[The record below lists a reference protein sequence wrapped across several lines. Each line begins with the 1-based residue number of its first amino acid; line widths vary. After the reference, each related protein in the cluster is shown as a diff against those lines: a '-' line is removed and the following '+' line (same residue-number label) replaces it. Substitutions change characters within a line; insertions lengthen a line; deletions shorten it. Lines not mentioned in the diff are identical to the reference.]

1 MKSRGVMDI
10 VKFYKD
16 IGLEYTKRFSI
27 STIEGKWDKLEK
39 EVLQC
44 RKCGLCKTKKNAVFG
59 GGNINADIMFVGE
72 APGRDED
79 IQGKPFVGRA
89 GKLLNELL
97 RDVGINREDVY
108 IANCLKCRPP
118 NNRDPETEEIK
129 ACSAYLKQQIA
140 LVKPKVIATLGRY
153 STYELTNKKGTLGSL
168 RGKTFSFNN
177 IDVIPL
183 YHPAYLL
190 RNPNAAEMFI
200 TDLKKIKSAIG

>member
-1 MKSRGVMDI
+1 MKRAVLDI

-16 IGLEYTKRFSI
+16 IGVEYTKRFNI
-27 STIEGKWDKLEK
+27 LTIEGKWDKLKK
-39 EVLQC
+39 EVSQC
-44 RKCGLCKTKKNAVFG
+44 KKCGLYKTKKNTVFG

-89 GKLLNELL
+89 GRLLNELL
-97 RDVGINREDVY
+97 HDIGINREDVY
-108 IANCLKCRPP
+108 ITNCLKCRPP
-118 NNRDPETEEIK
+118 NNRDPKPEEIK

-153 STYELTNKKGTLGSL
+153 STYELTNKKGALGSL
-168 RGKTFSFNN
+168 RGRIFSFNN
-177 IDVIPL
+177 INVIPL

-190 RNPNAAEMFI
+190 RNPNAIETFI
-200 TDLKKIKSAIG
+200 TDLKKIKSVIE